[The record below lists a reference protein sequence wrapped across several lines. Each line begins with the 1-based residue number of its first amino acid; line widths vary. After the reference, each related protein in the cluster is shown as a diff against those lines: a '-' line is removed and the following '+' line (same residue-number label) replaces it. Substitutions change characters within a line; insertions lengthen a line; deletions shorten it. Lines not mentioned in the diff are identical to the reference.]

1 MQEIPRF
8 AWDDRQGDSTKK
20 KGLYMRKYPRKL
32 RVADLIKEEVADIIQ
47 RKVKDPRIKGITVT
61 GVRMTDDLKEATI
74 FYCETF
80 HKSDRSE
87 LNVAMT
93 SAAGFIRRELA
104 ERVHLRSIPKLS
116 FVYDDSFDYSERIG
130 WILNT
135 LKSKDEQD
143 PL

>member
-1 MQEIPRF
+1 
-8 AWDDRQGDSTKK
+8 
-20 KGLYMRKYPRKL
+20 MRKYPRKL

-87 LNVAMT
+87 LNVAMA